1 MKTWGI
7 FPQWRIMMEINDLV
21 TRMNNVFRDVF
32 DNPTI
37 EIFPDMTANDVAGW
51 DSFSYINLIASM
63 EVEFDIEF
71 TQQEAFEFKTVGELK
86 KAVER
91 KTGM

>member
-1 MKTWGI
+1 
-7 FPQWRIMMEINDLV
+7 METNDLV
-21 TRMNNVFRDVF
+21 TRMNNVFREVF

-51 DSFSYINLIASM
+51 DSFSHINLITSL
-63 EVEFDIEF
+63 EIEFDIEF
-71 TQQEAFEFKTVGELK
+71 TQQAAFGFKTVGELK